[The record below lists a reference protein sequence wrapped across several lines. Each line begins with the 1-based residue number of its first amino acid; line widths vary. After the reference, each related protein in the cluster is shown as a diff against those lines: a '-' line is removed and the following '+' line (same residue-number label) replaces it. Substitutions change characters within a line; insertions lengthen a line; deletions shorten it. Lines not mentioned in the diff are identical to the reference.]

1 MRNLLILLFILLLT
15 SCGTENTPVYQLTTA
30 TDPAEAGSVSPSGG
44 EFDEGTSVT
53 LQASAN
59 EHWVFSG
66 WSGGV
71 AGSQNTDS
79 LIMKLDNEG
88 TDPFIKKGYNLTVT
102 TEWHGTS

>member
-66 WSGGV
+66 WSGGL
-71 AGSQNTDS
+71 AGSQNPDS
-79 LIMKLDNEG
+79 LDRKNVVEGKSDNVG
-88 TDPFIKKGYNLTVT
+88 RQMPR
-102 TEWHGTS
+102 